1 MILEYYMYIY
11 VDFLF
16 FLVYVFVFICEISI
30 YVVCNYVFIIL
41 FGKLY
46 VIYVCFVFENKMY
59 F

>member
-1 MILEYYMYIY
+1 M
-11 VDFLF
+11 
-16 FLVYVFVFICEISI
+16 FLVYVFVFSCEISI

-46 VIYVCFVFENKMY
+46 VIYVCFVFEKKNMY